1 MFILTRQVRKN
12 LIGVELGGGRKMKSL
27 IVLVVLL
34 MGFTALASPQVS
46 YAQAVTGTMDDCID
60 SFYNQLAIWHSET
73 ADANRSVVC
82 GVSAGKAR
90 VALAGKTRV
99 ALSGEESDTRFTRVV
114 ESRLIRSGKN
124 KFCDFVIYREEQ
136 SPNST
141 DMGRF
146 NLRGRDASA
155 WNRFLKGPGCQD
167 AIVLAP

>member
-34 MGFTALASPQVS
+34 MGFTAFGSPQVS
-46 YAQAVTGTMDDCID
+46 YAQAVPGTLDDCID
-60 SFYNQLAIWHSET
+60 SFNELLATWEEET
-73 ADANRSVVC
+73 VEGTRTLFCNVN
-82 GVSAGKAR
+82 AGKAR
-90 VALAGKTRV
+90 VSLGGDYERDTNFARTTISQLTR
-99 ALSGEESDTRFTRVV
+99 G
-114 ESRLIRSGKN
+114 GKN
-124 KFCDFVIYREEQ
+124 KSCNNIIFRQEH

-155 WNRFLKGPGCQD
+155 WNRFLKGPGCQAAMD
-167 AIVLAP
+167 LVP